1 MRDKGIALII
11 ALATV
16 LVVSG
21 IGTLL
26 FLRTLG
32 EIRHSG
38 QDQAIV
44 QTLLLA
50 RGAANV
56 GGTFLSTKAR
66 EQLNAIVRQR
76 ASTTNCWA
84 FGGNANCQPGQQ
96 PDPAVVAQ
104 ELSTVASSLQGE
116 VDALLCP
123 NGSPR
128 NMAPDV
134 TSAVVALRIHFTATA
149 CGQNLPPGSR
159 LPPGR
164 FVDGNPRSA
173 AATGV
178 SQTYALPFVMVAQ
191 ATMGPYRRNVV
202 LHGEYRFTVGRAS
215 FSRWALFTH
224 IHTLPDGTDVWFT
237 DRTLFDGPVHTNSHF
252 RFYRRPWFG
261 GEVTSAGCTN
271 PGDSAC
277 SGQTRPGAYFYGV
290 NNGNLVLATN
300 MQPSANAP
308 SYTNA
313 YGTHAPEFTAGVDW
327 GSAFIPLPQ
336 NNQAQKTAAQTA
348 GLYFQRTIRNL
359 TLERKCVDGPTNQE
373 VSCSSPLP
381 TGVVKYQYISVT
393 YCTNASC
400 SRTQSDTYRYG
411 PDGKLYQRVVQGNVV
426 SWQPVQRNGSDVY
439 FNGVIFTD
447 GEIQSLSGPARAN
460 ASDPNSAGPALAE
473 FAKIT
478 VAASSTIK
486 ITGDL
491 KYENPPCTGT
501 PVRNPD
507 GTVTPA
513 TCDNLAAQN
522 MLGVYSQDGDVLISE
537 NAPRDLHLH
546 GSFMS
551 AKGVVQ
557 VENYDSTPEKGS
569 VFLIGGIIEKYY
581 GAFGTFNAR
590 TGQNSTGYGRAFTYD
605 RRFLQ
610 GLAPPYF
617 PTTGLDEVI
626 NVVAFSYGQREQ
638 VY

>member
-1 MRDKGIALII
+1 MNRKGIALII
-11 ALATV
+11 ALASI

-26 FLRTLG
+26 FLRTVG
-32 EIRHSG
+32 EVRHSG
-38 QDQAIV
+38 QDQVIV

-66 EQLNAIVRQR
+66 ETLNTIVRQL
-76 ASTTNCWA
+76 ASSTSCWA
-84 FGGNANCQPGQQ
+84 FGGNTNCATGQQ

-104 ELSTVASSLQGE
+104 QLATVASSLQGQ

-128 NMAPDV
+128 NLAPDAA
-134 TSAVVALRIHFTATA
+134 SATVSLRIHFTATA
-149 CGQNLPPGSR
+149 CGQSLPPGSM

-164 FVDGNPRSA
+164 FVEGNPRVVASS
-173 AATGV
+173 GV

-191 ATMGPYRRNVV
+191 ATMGTYRRNVV

-224 IHTLPDGTDVWFT
+224 IHTLPGGTDVWFT

-290 NNGNLVLATN
+290 NRNGLVQASN

-327 GSAFIPLPQ
+327 GSAFIPLPAS
-336 NNQAQKTAAQTA
+336 NQAQKTVAQTA
-348 GLYFQRTIRNL
+348 GLYFQTTIQNL
-359 TLERKCVDGPTNQE
+359 TLERKCVDSLTNLE
-373 VSCSSPLP
+373 VPCTIPLP
-381 TGVVKYQYISVT
+381 TGVTKFQYISVS
-393 YCTNASC
+393 YCANNNCSQTASG
-400 SRTQSDTYRYG
+400 TYRYG
-411 PDGKLYQRVVQGNVV
+411 ADGKLYRRVVQNNTA

-439 FNGVIFTD
+439 FNGVIFSD
-447 GEIQSLSGPARAN
+447 RAIQSLSGPPRTN
-460 ASDPNSAGPALAE
+460 PNNPNTASPALAE
-473 FAKIT
+473 FAQIT
-478 VAASSTIK
+478 VAASSTIR

-501 PVRNPD
+501 PTRNPN
-507 GTVTPA
+507 GTVSPA
-513 TCDNLAAQN
+513 TCDNLSAQN
-522 MLGVYSQDGDVLISE
+522 VLGVYSQDGDVLISQ
-537 NAPRDLHLH
+537 NAPRNLHLH

-557 VENYDSTPEKGS
+557 VENYNSIPEKGS
-569 VFLIGGIIEKYY
+569 VYLIGGIIEKYY
-581 GAFGTFNAR
+581 GAFGTFNPQ
-590 TGQNSTGYGRAFTYD
+590 TGQNNTGYGRAFTYD

-617 PTTGLDEVI
+617 PTTGLDQVI